1 MVGEKSKITLIGT
14 TLARPGL
21 EFVYQGALDACG
33 SCKVR
38 KACNN
43 LRVGRKYRILSVRN
57 TRHDCQVHLNGA
69 SAVECVESPV
79 VALIGADMAIVNSR
93 ILFECACT
101 RTECKDYD
109 LCRPDGI
116 VEGDR
121 YLVGEV
127 LGNPPAPCEK
137 GRSLKLVELRPI
149 G

>member
-1 MVGEKSKITLIGT
+1 MVGERPKITLIGT

-21 EFVYQGALDACG
+21 EFVYQGALVACAH
-33 SCKVR
+33 CKVK
-38 KACNN
+38 KACNT

-57 TRHDCQVHLNGA
+57 TRHDCHVHLNGV

-93 ILFECACT
+93 ILFECTCT
-101 RTECKDYD
+101 RTECKAYD

-121 YLVGEV
+121 YLVHEV

-137 GRSLKLVELRPI
+137 ARALKLVELRPV

>member
-1 MVGEKSKITLIGT
+1 MVGERSKITLIGT

-21 EFVYQGALDACG
+21 EFVYQGALEACDH
-33 SCKVR
+33 CKVR

-57 TRHDCQVHLNGA
+57 TRHDCQVHLDGA
-69 SAVECVESPV
+69 SAVECVEAPV
-79 VALIGADMAIVNSR
+79 VALIGADMSIVNSR
-93 ILFECACT
+93 IIFGCTCTRAECA
-101 RTECKDYD
+101 DYD

-127 LGNPPAPCEK
+127 LGNPPVPCER
-137 GRSLKLVELRPI
+137 GRNLKLVELRPI

>member
-21 EFVYQGALDACG
+21 EFVYQGALPACDH
-33 SCKVR
+33 CKVK

-43 LRVGRKYRILSVRN
+43 LRVGRKYRIVSVRN

-79 VALIGADMAIVNSR
+79 VALIGGDMAIVNSR
-93 ILFECACT
+93 ILFECTCT
-101 RTECKDYD
+101 RTECKAYD

-116 VEGDR
+116 IEGDR

-127 LGNPPAPCEK
+127 LGNPPAACER
-137 GRSLKLVELRPI
+137 GRALKLVELRPV

>member
-21 EFVYQGALDACG
+21 EFVYQGALPACDH
-33 SCKVR
+33 CKVR

-57 TRHDCQVHLNGA
+57 TRHDCQIHLNGA
-69 SAVECVESPV
+69 CAVECAESPV

-101 RTECKDYD
+101 RTDCKAYD
-109 LCRPDGI
+109 LCSPDGI

-121 YLVGEV
+121 YLVKEV
-127 LGNPPAPCEK
+127 LGNPPAPCAK
-137 GRSLKLVELRPI
+137 GRAMKLVELRPV

>member
-21 EFVYQGALDACG
+21 EFVYQGALDACS

-101 RTECKDYD
+101 RTECKAYD

-137 GRSLKLVELRPI
+137 GRALKLVELRPI